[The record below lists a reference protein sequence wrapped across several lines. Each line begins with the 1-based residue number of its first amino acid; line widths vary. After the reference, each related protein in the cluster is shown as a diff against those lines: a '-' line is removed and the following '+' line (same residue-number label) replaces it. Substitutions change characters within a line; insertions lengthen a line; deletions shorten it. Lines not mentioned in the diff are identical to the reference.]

1 MLWLKGSHRGG
12 GEKGPWEGRGLGG
25 GERAWGEGTGPGGRG
40 EPCGEE
46 RALRGGVL
54 SVSLVGTQPKPHCT
68 IPAAAWHLYHVP
80 LDGPFTP
87 SVMSLG
93 FEVHIFSRLS

>member
-1 MLWLKGSHRGG
+1 M
-12 GEKGPWEGRGLGG
+12 GE
-25 GERAWGEGTGPGGRG
+25 ERPGGRG
-40 EPCGEE
+40 EAWGKERGPRGRGKPCREGFCLFPL
-46 RALRGGVL
+46 RAFSLSLTVPSQQQLGV
-54 SVSLVGTQPKPHCT
+54 CT
-68 IPAAAWHLYHVP
+68 TFIP